1 MNNTQN
7 LNEIDVL
14 LNELR
19 NMKAEARAHLLNNK
33 ETWSKIGN
41 KDLSGLGFNSVDE
54 LQAWLL
60 ENPYSN
66 IA

>member
-19 NMKAEARAHLLNNK
+19 NMKAEAKAHLLNNK